1 MSAEMVARKEEEE
14 DGGDTRDPSPLNNQE
29 LI

>member
-1 MSAEMVARKEEEE
+1 MSAEMVARKEEEQ

-29 LI
+29 LT